1 MDVDASDKTPLSDNN
16 LYYILDKNHNT
27 STSTNL
33 TMFTNELQKAILL
46 QRNKDVIKSKLL
58 VLCQNMFNYN
68 RK

>member
-33 TMFTNELQKAILL
+33 TMFTNELQKTILL

>member
-46 QRNKDVIKSKLL
+46 QRNKDVIKFKLP